1 MRSSYLTVLVSL
13 LQSLKWV
20 QNHISS
26 FGGDPQQVTIF
37 GESAGGAI
45 THLLMLSP
53 LAVGKL
59 NKFNVEQKVQ

>member
-1 MRSSYLTVLVSL
+1 M
-13 LQSLKWV
+13 LQALKWI

-45 THLLMLSP
+45 THLLTLSP
-53 LAVGKL
+53 LAVGRYNLLLK
-59 NKFNVEQKVQ
+59 

>member
-1 MRSSYLTVLVSL
+1 M
-13 LQSLKWV
+13 LQALKWI

-45 THLLMLSP
+45 THLLTLSP
-53 LAVGKL
+53 LAVGR
-59 NKFNVEQKVQ
+59 